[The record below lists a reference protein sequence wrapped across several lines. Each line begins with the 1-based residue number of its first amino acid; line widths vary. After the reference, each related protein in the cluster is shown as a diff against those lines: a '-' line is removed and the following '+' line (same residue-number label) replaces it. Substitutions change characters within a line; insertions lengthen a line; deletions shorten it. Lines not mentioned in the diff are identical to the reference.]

1 MPVALSYPGV
11 YIEEVPSGVRTITG
25 VATSIALFLGWAGRG
40 PTDRAVRISNF
51 SDYQR
56 TFGTLEKRSLLGYG
70 VKQFFDNG
78 GADAYVLRLA
88 GAGALA
94 SKVVIGPLTVEA
106 NSPGLWGDG
115 YDLRVTLRPAPD
127 AARFKLEVLDRN
139 NASAVVESFENLSMN
154 SADPRFAESVING
167 RSAFIKVT
175 VGTNT
180 PPAAGT
186 TKLAVGAEGTVLV
199 PGTAGFQTALLAQFG
214 IGTVTDRIDIFNIV
228 CAPGEIDPATLA
240 TLQGHCKRRRAFLVA
255 DASPTATVAS
265 LNLSVGLVPALT
277 GSDAPYSGVFFPWVK
292 APDPLQENAL
302 VDFPPCGFVAG
313 VFARTDSSRG
323 VWKAPAGS
331 EASLNG
337 ATGLSITMSDAEN
350 GQLNPLGINCLR
362 TLPVYGNVVWGSRTM
377 HGQSD
382 RGSEWKYIPVRRMAS
397 FLEESLYRGTQWVV
411 FEPNDEPLWAQ
422 IRLNIGA
429 FMQNL
434 FRQGAFQGKS
444 PREAY
449 FVKCDRETTTQTD
462 INLGIVNILVGFAPL
477 KPAEFVVLKLQQI
490 AGDIPT

>member
-1 MPVALSYPGV
+1 MPSALTYPGV
-11 YIEEVPSGVRTITG
+11 YIEEVSSGVRTITG
-25 VATSIALFLGWAGRG
+25 VATSIALFVGWAGRG
-40 PTDRAVRISNF
+40 PTDRAVRISSF
-51 SDYQR
+51 GDYQR
-56 TFGTLEKRSLLGYG
+56 AFGPLDKRSLLGYG
-70 VKQFFDNG
+70 VRHFFDNG
-78 GADAYVLRLA
+78 GADAYILRLA

-94 SKVVIGPLTVEA
+94 SKAVIGQLTVEA
-106 NSPGLWGDG
+106 SSPGLWGNG
-115 YDLRVTLRPAPD
+115 YALRITLRPAPD
-127 AARFKLEVLDRN
+127 NARFKLEVLDKN
-139 NASAVVESFENLSMN
+139 NNNAVVESFENLSMN
-154 SADPRFAESVING
+154 STDARFAQSVINE

-175 VGTNT
+175 VAANT
-180 PPAAGT
+180 PPPAGT
-186 TKLAVGAEGTVLV
+186 SDLAAGAEGTVLV

-214 IGTVTDRIDIFNIV
+214 IGTVTDRIDIFNLLCV
-228 CAPGEIDPATLA
+228 PGETDAATLG

-265 LNLSVGLVPALT
+265 LNAGLPASLT
-277 GSDAPYSGVFFPWVK
+277 GSDANHSAVFFPWVK
-292 APDPLQENAL
+292 APDPLQDNAL
-302 VDFPPCGFVAG
+302 VAFPPSGFVAG

-337 ATGLSITMSDAEN
+337 ATGLAITMSDAEN

-382 RGSEWKYIPVRRMAS
+382 RGSEWKYVPVRRMAL

-429 FMQNL
+429 FLQGL
-434 FRQGAFQGKS
+434 FRQGAFQGRS

-449 FVKCDRETTTQTD
+449 FVKCDRETTTQAD

-477 KPAEFVVLKLQQI
+477 KPAEFVILKLQQI